1 MEVSGRLQEL
11 RRGAA
16 LAALALLAACDA
28 SLTVTRR
35 RVKGPVAEVG
45 ILDPGAARVRWA
57 LKGPGWLVA
66 KRKARAMKLAAEF
79 CGGPGLVKGVLE
91 KDLEL
96 AETRFTE
103 DDLDA
108 ETFADRGHYKVD
120 MYRMLEF
127 ECEKPQP

>member
-11 RRGAA
+11 TRLGA
-16 LAALALLAACDA
+16 LGVLALLAACDA
-28 SLTVTRR
+28 TLTVTRR

-45 ILDPGAARVRWA
+45 LIDAGAARVRWA

-66 KRKARAMKLAAEF
+66 RRKARAMTLAGEF

-91 KDLEL
+91 KDQEL
-96 AETRFTE
+96 AETRYTE

-108 ETFADRGHYKVD
+108 EKFANQGHYKVD
-120 MYRMLEF
+120 VYRVMEF
-127 ECEKPQP
+127 ECLKP